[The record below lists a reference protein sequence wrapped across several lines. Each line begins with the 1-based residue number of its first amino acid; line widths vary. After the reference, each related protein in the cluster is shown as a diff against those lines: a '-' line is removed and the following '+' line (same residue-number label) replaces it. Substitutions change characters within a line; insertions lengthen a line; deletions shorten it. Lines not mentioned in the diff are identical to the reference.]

1 MENIAAHE
9 KGRGIRREDQTME
22 NFNYHRPSSVDD
34 AVKAL
39 KGAADGKL
47 MSGGMTLIPALKHG
61 LAQPSDIIDLGGI
74 KNSGVS
80 VGATVVIKAGTT
92 HAEVAGN
99 ADLRKAIPGLAALA
113 GGIGDPHV
121 RHKGTIGGSI
131 ANNDPAADYP
141 SACLGLGA
149 TIHTN
154 SRKIAA
160 DEFFTGMFSTAL
172 EDGEVVTAVEFPIP
186 KKCGYAKFPNPAS
199 LYAMVGVFAA
209 QQADGSARVAVTGA
223 GSGVFRVAAMEAA
236 LSSNFSA
243 AALSGVA
250 VPSKDLNS
258 DLHASA
264 DYRAHLITVMAK
276 RAVEAAK

>member
-1 MENIAAHE
+1 
-9 KGRGIRREDQTME
+9 ME
-22 NFNYHRPSSVDD
+22 NFNYHRPATVED
-34 AVKAL
+34 AVKAHN
-39 KGAADGKL
+39 AASEGKYL
-47 MSGGMTLIPALKHG
+47 SGGMTLIPTMKQG
-61 LAQPSDIIDLGGI
+61 LAAPSDLVDLSGL

-80 VGATVVIKAGTT
+80 VGSTVTVRGGTV
-92 HAEVAGN
+92 HADVAGN
-99 ADLRKAIPGLAALA
+99 ADLKKAIPGLAALA

-149 TIHTN
+149 TIHTS

-160 DEFFTGMFSTAL
+160 QDYFTGMFSTAL
-172 EDGEVVTAVEFPIP
+172 EEGEVVTAVEFPIP

-199 LYAMVGVFAA
+199 LYAMVGVFVA
-209 QQADGSARVAVTGA
+209 QLADGSARVAVTGA
-223 GSGVFRVAAMEAA
+223 GPGVFRVPEMEAA
-236 LSSNFSA
+236 LSKDFSA
-243 AALSGVA
+243 AALNGVSVA
-250 VPSKDLNS
+250 AKGLNN